1 MQKKLLKNNIMILAE
16 KLKEKKIILGSGPPR
31 RRELLSGTDL
41 KFEVDSDTSF
51 IENQEEGLKPLGVP
65 EFMAVGKSHGFHREL
80 KENEIL
86 LTADTIVICPK
97 VKRDNL
103 KIDRQIYIDY
113 EFRES
118 EINSG
123 IILGKPQNKEEAIRM
138 LSLLSGIR
146 HTVATGVCMRDNNQE
161 ISFTVLSH
169 VWFKELTIEEINYY
183 IDNYNPYDKAGSYA
197 VQEWI
202 GFTGISRIDGS
213 VYNVMGLPI
222 QRVYQELERFAQ

>member
-1 MQKKLLKNNIMILAE
+1 MILAE
-16 KLKEKKIILGSGPPR
+16 NLKGKKIILCSGSPR
-31 RRELLSGTDL
+31 RKELLSGTDL
-41 KFEVDSDTSF
+41 KFEVDTNTLF
-51 IENQEEGLKPLGVP
+51 IENQEEGLKPIKVP

-97 VKRDNL
+97 LKERDL
-103 KIDRQIYIDY
+103 KTDRQIYLDY
-113 EFRES
+113 EFREN

-123 IILGKPQNKEEAIRM
+123 IILGKPTNREEAIKM
-138 LSLLSGIR
+138 LSMLSGIR
-146 HTVATGVCMRDNNQE
+146 HTVATGVCIRDNRQE

-169 VWFKELTIEEINYY
+169 VWFKELPTQEIEYY
-183 IDNYNPYDKAGSYA
+183 VDNYKPYDKAGSYA

-202 GFTGISRIDGS
+202 GFIGISRIDGS

-222 QRVYQELERFAQ
+222 QRVYQELARFAL